1 MILLGACLVVIVPLG
16 YLIIN
21 SIKLPREFLTVP
33 PTILPSEVTFQ
44 HYQELLDDSKTVR
57 FFRNSLT
64 VAFWTTAITIVS
76 GTLAAYGLARMRLAA
91 RVLAL
96 VTFIFLF
103 IRFYPRVTTVI
114 PFFLVMRQFDL
125 LDTVWAIIIGHLGI
139 TIPFVTWLMLV
150 VFQDLPKELEEAA
163 LVDGASVWQ
172 RFWRVVLP
180 IVMPSVS
187 AAAIL
192 TAFLSWNEFLIA
204 SSVARRKAS
213 VLSIAGRQFRQR
225 QRHPVGTDGGDEC
238 GDDRADDCLRP
249 FRAEVSDS
257 RHHLWRRQGLAAG
270 ACARARQRVSS
281 VMVKPR
287 RATLDRATAYDIV
300 CEFVQSDSLRKHML
314 AVEFAMRA
322 YARHY
327 DEDADSWGL
336 VGLLHDFDWEVH
348 PSLEQH
354 PMHGAPILRER
365 GLGEEDIRTILSHG
379 RWLPTTASPCAT
391 KRSTRLTN

>member
-1 MILLGACLVVIVPLG
+1 MNRRASRKMRLLKIAHGVILLVACLVVVVPLA

-21 SIKLPREFLTVP
+21 SIKLPREFLTIP

-44 HYQELLDDSKTVR
+44 HYQELIDDKKTVR
-57 FFRNSLT
+57 YFQNSLT
-64 VAFWTTAITIVS
+64 VAVWTTGITILT

-91 RVLAL
+91 KVLAG

-125 LDTVWAIIIGHLGI
+125 LDTVWAIIIGQLGI

-150 VFQDLPKELEEAA
+150 VFQDLPSEIEEAA
-163 LVDGASVWQ
+163 IVDGASVWQ

-213 VLSIAGRQFRQR
+213 VLSIAVASF
-225 QRHPVGTDGGDEC
+225 
-238 GDDRADDCLRP
+238 
-249 FRAEVSDS
+249 VSDKGIQ
-257 RHHLWRRQGLAAG
+257 WGPMAAMSVVMIVPMIVFALFAQKYLIRGITFG
-270 ACARARQRVSS
+270 A
-281 VMVKPR
+281 VK
-287 RATLDRATAYDIV
+287 
-300 CEFVQSDSLRKHML
+300 
-314 AVEFAMRA
+314 
-322 YARHY
+322 
-327 DEDADSWGL
+327 G
-336 VGLLHDFDWEVH
+336 
-348 PSLEQH
+348 
-354 PMHGAPILRER
+354 
-365 GLGEEDIRTILSHG
+365 
-379 RWLPTTASPCAT
+379 
-391 KRSTRLTN
+391 